1 MQTYAKLIVVG
12 LIGFSASAAQ
22 AASVTFTTTA
32 GPTTSYLG
40 ATTIDFNNDACDG
53 IGSNVYDS
61 CSGSFETVTGSL
73 SGKYAQPVGATDEYL
88 TVPDPDGGS
97 TGGAEL
103 SLRGPANYF
112 GLLWGS
118 IDAYNTI
125 AFYSGGALVRS
136 FTGTDIVGSNANG
149 NQSSA
154 SSNLYVNFFF
164 NGGTYDEVR
173 MTSTGFAFESDN
185 HAYAPVPL
193 PAAAWLLLSGIA
205 GLGFVGR
212 RRTAA

>member
-1 MQTYAKLIVVG
+1 MQTYVKLIVVG

-22 AASVTFTTTA
+22 AAIVTFTTTA
-32 GPTTSYLG
+32 GPTTPQLG
-40 ATTIDFNNDACDG
+40 ATTINFVNDACAG
-53 IGSNVYDS
+53 AGAYAS
-61 CSGSFETVTGSL
+61 CSGSFETVSGSL
-73 SGKYAQPVGATDEYL
+73 SGRYAQPVGATNNYL

-97 TGGAEL
+97 TGGAQLFL
-103 SLRGPANYF
+103 SGPANYF

-164 NGGTYDEVR
+164 SGVTYDEIR

-205 GLGFVGR
+205 GLGFIGR

>member
-1 MQTYAKLIVVG
+1 MQTYVKLIVVG

-22 AASVTFTTTA
+22 AASVTFNTTA
-32 GPTTSYLG
+32 GPTTSQSG
-40 ATTIDFNNDACDG
+40 ATTIDFNNDACAG
-53 IGSNVYDS
+53 AGAYAS
-61 CSGSFETVTGSL
+61 CSGSFETVSGSL
-73 SGKYAQPVGATDEYL
+73 SGKYAQPVGATDDYL

-97 TGGAEL
+97 SGAARLFL
-103 SLRGPANYF
+103 SGPANYF

-125 AFYSGGALVRS
+125 AFYSGGALVQS

-164 NGGTYDEVR
+164 SGVTYDEIR
-173 MTSTGFAFESDN
+173 MTSSGFAFESDN

-205 GLGFVGR
+205 GLGFIGR

>member
-1 MQTYAKLIVVG
+1 MQTYVKLIVVG

-32 GPTTSYLG
+32 GPTTPQLG
-40 ATTIDFNNDACDG
+40 ATTIDFNNDTCAGLGANEYKTCT
-53 IGSNVYDS
+53 
-61 CSGSFETVTGSL
+61 GSFETVIGSL
-73 SGKYAQPVGATDEYL
+73 SGKYAQPVGATDDYL

-97 TGGAEL
+97 TGGAQLFL
-103 SLRGPANYF
+103 SGPANYF

-125 AFYSGGALVRS
+125 AFYRGGNLVQS
-136 FTGTDIVGSNANG
+136 FTGTDIVGANANG

-164 NGGTYDEVR
+164 SGVTYDEIR
-173 MTSTGFAFESDN
+173 MTSSGFAFESDN

-205 GLGFVGR
+205 GLGFIGR

>member
-1 MQTYAKLIVVG
+1 VQTYVKLLVVG

-22 AASVTFTTTA
+22 AAIVTFSTTA
-32 GPTTSYLG
+32 GATTSQPG
-40 ATTIDFNNDACDG
+40 ATTIDFNNDACAG
-53 IGSNVYDS
+53 AGAYAS
-61 CSGSFETVTGSL
+61 CSGSFETVSGSL
-73 SGKYAQPVGATDEYL
+73 SGKYAQPVGATDDYL

-97 TGGAEL
+97 TGGAQLFL
-103 SLRGPANYF
+103 SGPANYF

-125 AFYSGGALVRS
+125 AFYRGGSLVQS
-136 FTGTDIVGSNANG
+136 FTGTDIAGASANG
-149 NQSSA
+149 NQSSS

-164 NGGTYDEVR
+164 NGVTYDEIR

-205 GLGFVGR
+205 GLGFIGR

>member
-1 MQTYAKLIVVG
+1 MQTYVKLIVVG
-12 LIGFSASAAQ
+12 IIGLGATAAQ
-22 AASVTFTTTA
+22 ATIVTFSSSA
-32 GPTTSYLG
+32 GPTTSQPG
-40 ATTIDFNNDACDG
+40 AITINFNNDYCAG
-53 IGSNVYDS
+53 PGAYTS
-61 CSGSFETVTGSL
+61 CTGSFETVTGNL
-73 SGKYAQPVGATDEYL
+73 SGKYAQPVGATDDYL

-97 TGGAEL
+97 TGGAQLFL
-103 SLRGPANYF
+103 SGPTNYF

-125 AFYSGGALVRS
+125 AFYSGGALVQS
-136 FTGTDIVGSNANG
+136 FTGTNIVGANANG

-164 NGGTYDEVR
+164 SGGTYDEVR